1 MEGEYILELRDIEK
15 EFPGVKALDKACLY
29 LRRGEVLALMG
40 GNGAGKSTLMN
51 CLFGKFHKDS
61 GTVVYEGEEVDFT
74 NPRQA
79 IDAGI
84 SMVHQELQPIL
95 DRSVAENLFMGR
107 FPEKKVLG
115 VLTAVDH
122 KRMNEEAAEI
132 LKRVHLD
139 VAPETMLRE
148 LSIGQMQ
155 LVEIAKAVSTNCKVL
170 ILDEPT
176 SALTNNEAET
186 LFSLIAELKSQGVAV
201 IYISH
206 KMEEIFAISDEIAVM
221 RDGTY
226 VGTWKTAEMDNKSV
240 IEKMLGRP
248 LEHIYPERK
257 PAIGET
263 VLKVEGFTSIRPK
276 SFKDCSFE
284 LKKGEI
290 LGVGGLVGAQRTE
303 LMEAIFGLRSVS
315 AGKLFVRGEEIEIEK
330 PADAIAN
337 GIALLTED
345 RLNAGILKDLSVA
358 DNMAISSYEKHLKG
372 GVMIDRKAVDAIVAE
387 NTERMK
393 IKAASKETRI
403 GTLSGGNQQKVLIGR
418 ILAND
423 PDIFI
428 FDEPTR
434 GIDVG
439 AKYEIYCIMAE
450 LAAEGKSIIMVTGDM
465 AELIGMSDRV
475 MVMCNGR
482 ITGFVEGE
490 DMTERN
496 IMDLSFRFGEKR

>member
-15 EFPGVKALDKACLY
+15 TFPGVKALDKACLY
-29 LRRGEVLALMG
+29 LRKGTVQALMG
-40 GNGAGKSTLMN
+40 GNGAGKSTLMK
-51 CLFGKFHKDS
+51 CLFGIFRKDG
-61 GTVVYEGEEVDFT
+61 GTVIYEGKEVDFT
-74 NPRQA
+74 DPKQA

-84 SMVHQELQPIL
+84 SMVHQELQPIP

-115 VLTAVDH
+115 MLPAVDH
-122 KRMNEEAAEI
+122 EAMYREAARI
-132 LKRVHLD
+132 LERVHLD
-139 VAPETMLRE
+139 VDPKTLLRE

-155 LVEIAKAVSTNCKVL
+155 LVEIAKAISTDCKVL

-176 SALTNNEAET
+176 SALTSNEADT
-186 LFSLIAELKSQGVAV
+186 LFALINELRSQGVAI

-206 KMEEIFAISDEIAVM
+206 KMEEIFEISDEIAVM
-221 RDGTY
+221 RDGVY
-226 VGTWKTAEMDNKSV
+226 VGTWKTGELDHKSV

-248 LEHIYPERK
+248 LDHIYPERT
-257 PAIGET
+257 PEIGEP
-263 VLKVEGFTSIRPK
+263 VLKVEGFTSPLPK
-276 SFKDCSFE
+276 SFTGCSFE
-284 LKKGEI
+284 LRKGEI

-303 LMEAIFGLRSVS
+303 LMEAIFGLRSHC
-315 AGKLFVRGEEIEIEK
+315 AGKLFLKGQETEIK
-330 PADAIAN
+330 GPSDAIEN
-337 GIALLTED
+337 GLALLTED
-345 RLNAGILKDLSVA
+345 RLGSGILKDLSVA
-358 DNMAISSYEKHLKG
+358 DNMAISCYEKHLKG
-372 GVMIDRKAVDAIVAE
+372 KVMIDHEAVKAIIDE

-393 IKAASKETRI
+393 IKAVSSETLI

-475 MVMCNGR
+475 MVMCAGR